1 MAVPHPQQ
9 HDFSPLWLNFP
20 SNTKSVE
27 SSQRAKSGFASL
39 TPGRISETSNWRIPS
54 PALIP
59 KAKYKA
65 FSQDVNGNK
74 AGNFNG
80 DFPSLQAELPAK
92 PQPVDNGAWAS
103 PRNKAKQQYVTNVGS
118 VVKPPVAKPRMSYPT
133 TTRSVKLKLAPA
145 VVVPE
150 CEGPPSPNNNNN
162 KAKLVRPDTKLDFFK
177 ALRKE
182 EGYEEEEEQ
191 HVEHD
196 RSIDAS
202 CGEGESCAIEPLSSS
217 VETEHRLLKEMGWCD
232 ELEPPL
238 TEEEMG
244 EVKREIEHAKKN
256 KSPPTLKPFPWV
268 TAMDLSDDNEDLS
281 SSDDE
286 Y

>member
-39 TPGRISETSNWRIPS
+39 SPGRISDTSNWRIPS
-54 PALIP
+54 PAVIP
-59 KAKYKA
+59 KQKYKA
-65 FSQDVNGNK
+65 FSQDVNGNR
-74 AGNFNG
+74 APGNFNG
-80 DFPSLQAELPAK
+80 DFPSLQPEPPAK
-92 PQPVDNGAWAS
+92 FPVDNGAWAS
-103 PRNKAKQQYVTNVGS
+103 PRNKAKQQYVTNVGNI
-118 VVKPPVAKPRMSYPT
+118 VKPSVAKPRMSYPS
-133 TTRSVKLKLAPA
+133 TRSVKLKLAPQPTPTVA
-145 VVVPE
+145 VPSAEV
-150 CEGPPSPNNNNN
+150 EGPPSP
-162 KAKLVRPDTKLDFFK
+162 KARLAKPDTKLDFFK

-182 EGYEEEEEQ
+182 EGYEEEEEEQ
-191 HVEHD
+191 IEHD
-196 RSIDAS
+196 RNVEHSQTES
-202 CGEGESCAIEPLSSS
+202 ESCVTEPLSSS

-232 ELEPPL
+232 EIEPPL

-244 EVKREIEHAKKN
+244 EVKKEIEHAKRN

-268 TAMDLSDDNEDLS
+268 TKMPLSDDNEDLS